1 MKGSGVLRLTG
12 KGSAQYARKQ
22 GGGRSREGE
31 RDRTAP
37 MCLSNEPED
46 REPYRLQGCTGS
58 WRASI

>member
-1 MKGSGVLRLTG
+1 MKGSGVLRPTG
-12 KGSAQYARKQ
+12 KGSARYARKR

-46 REPYRLQGCTGS
+46 REP
-58 WRASI
+58 